1 MVRNYFPVTLSE
13 ALKIK
18 RDDPETVPVAGGTD
32 VMVSKKDAGSYLY
45 LSGLKELKQTC
56 VSGDDLVIGA
66 GEAYREL
73 LEEPLIPELLK
84 AAMREVASPA
94 IRNSGTLAGNI
105 CNASPAGDTLPPL
118 YCMDA
123 EVELSSMTGDGQVT
137 ARKLAISEFITGVRK
152 LNKRPGELVTA
163 VVIPGFKKTNGMK
176 MYYEK
181 VGARRSEAISKLSF
195 AGLCLRDNESNIISD
210 IRFAF
215 GSVGITTVRRRD
227 EELKFL
233 SAKDG
238 RYSDMAE
245 EITDDFDKLLK
256 PIDDQRS
263 TAAYRKRVSLNI
275 LKDFLQKC
283 SEGSL

>member
-1 MVRNYFPVTLSE
+1 MVRNYFPETLSE

-45 LSGLKELKQTC
+45 LSGLKELKQTR

-176 MYYEK
+176 MY
-181 VGARRSEAISKLSF
+181 
-195 AGLCLRDNESNIISD
+195 
-210 IRFAF
+210 
-215 GSVGITTVRRRD
+215 
-227 EELKFL
+227 
-233 SAKDG
+233 
-238 RYSDMAE
+238 
-245 EITDDFDKLLK
+245 
-256 PIDDQRS
+256 
-263 TAAYRKRVSLNI
+263 
-275 LKDFLQKC
+275 
-283 SEGSL
+283 